1 MGLEI
6 ERKFLVRNDLWKS
19 TVTRSHVIKQGYL
32 NSRPERTVR
41 VRLYDDQGVLTI
53 KGKSENLTRK
63 EYEYDI
69 PDYEAEALLELCEKP
84 LIEKTRH
91 LCQYNGHVWEVDVF
105 EGDNYGLVLAEIELT
120 RENEEFSIP
129 DWAGEEVSTDPKYFN
144 SSLIK
149 NPFKDWE

>member
-6 ERKFLVRNDLWKS
+6 ERKFLIKKNSWKS
-19 TVTRSHVIKQGYL
+19 AVTRFHKIKQGYL
-32 NSRPERTVR
+32 NSSPSRTVR
-41 VRLYDDQGVLTI
+41 VRLYDDKGFLTI

-69 PDYEAEALLELCEKP
+69 PAFEAESLMELCERP

-91 LCQYNGHVWEVDVF
+91 LCQYEGHVWEVDVF
-105 EGDNYGLVLAEIELT
+105 EGVNKGLVLAEIELT
-120 RENEEFSIP
+120 KEEETFSLP
-129 DWAGEEVSTDPKYFN
+129 DWIGEEVSTDPRYFN

-149 NPFKDWE
+149 HPFGSWK